1 MLFSAAQWHF
11 ALQNGALTG
20 APVTG
25 KGLYYRRSAAL
36 TADSATELQRG
47 DVQPQFVN
55 ETRRKV
61 LTHNAGTASDP
72 NIPAAS
78 GLVGLGE
85 CGLDPSVTKVKV
97 VPPFISIGS
106 RAKLVRTNTGALY
119 GGSAPHQP
127 CQVESHAPRPG
138 PNMLRPKIRDLQ
150 TVKIEIDSGEP
161 LRMGSR
167 LG

>member
-1 MLFSAAQWHF
+1 MTHPVEHVSYERGAAYLGRFERNVSNPVKQ
-11 ALQNGALTG
+11 ALTR
-20 APVTG
+20 A
-25 KGLYYRRSAAL
+25 
-36 TADSATELQRG
+36 EEHWG
-47 DVQPQFVN
+47 DVQPQVVN

-61 LTHNAGTASDP
+61 LTHNADTASDP

-85 CGLDPSVTKVKV
+85 CGLDPLVTKVKV

-138 PNMLRPKIRDLQ
+138 PNMLRPKIRVLQ

>member
-11 ALQNGALTG
+11 PLQKGALTG
-20 APVTG
+20 TPVTG
-25 KGLYYRRSAAL
+25 KGIYYRRSAAL

-85 CGLDPSVTKVKV
+85 CGLDPLGNEGESCATLHFHRFASKVGEDEHWRPIWWLGA
-97 VPPFISIGS
+97 PPALPGRIPCAASG
-106 RAKLVRTNTGALY
+106 AKHV
-119 GGSAPHQP
+119 APQNP
-127 CQVESHAPRPG
+127 CSPDRQD
-138 PNMLRPKIRDLQ
+138 RD
-150 TVKIEIDSGEP
+150 
-161 LRMGSR
+161 
-167 LG
+167 